1 MSDMTTIQVSKKIKE
16 ALEKMKVSTRD
27 SYNDVIEQ
35 LIEDAQELSDQ
46 AIKDLE
52 EALEDQKNGRILS
65 HEEVGK
71 RMGF

>member
-1 MSDMTTIQVSKKIKE
+1 MTTIQVSKKTKE
-16 ALEKMKVSTRD
+16 SLEKMKISTRD

-35 LIEDAQELSDQ
+35 LIEDSQELSDH

-52 EALEDQKNGRILS
+52 EALDDEKKGRVIS
-65 HEEVGK
+65 HAEVGK